1 MDSFMTAMRR
11 YVIYPIRSLIFFLI
25 FIAFVLYI
33 ISQLHLET
41 QKMDSTPPGTYL
53 SSPAVMDNDV
63 DSDYMVETD
72 SDLDSDYDDSISPV
86 PRPTA
91 PYSHVV
97 CWGNVTKQTIIV
109 IPDVGEPLQVLEDSL
124 KQVSETNRICLL
136 ERLGFYTSSTRNVTI
151 LLEQFDLIKEIS
163 PFIVIGR
170 GKFGEFFG
178 KQLLEKYPLK
188 IESLQAVASLG
199 LQFDAQMVREMTWMS
214 WFGLASLHNKYK
226 EIIEMFGNRNSSLS
240 EITHSVS
247 DPLFWRAISSE
258 MNLVMNLDGK
268 V

>member
-1 MDSFMTAMRR
+1 
-11 YVIYPIRSLIFFLI
+11 
-25 FIAFVLYI
+25 
-33 ISQLHLET
+33 
-41 QKMDSTPPGTYL
+41 
-53 SSPAVMDNDV
+53 
-63 DSDYMVETD
+63 
-72 SDLDSDYDDSISPV
+72 
-86 PRPTA
+86 
-91 PYSHVV
+91 
-97 CWGNVTKQTIIV
+97 
-109 IPDVGEPLQVLEDSL
+109 
-124 KQVSETNRICLL
+124 
-136 ERLGFYTSSTRNVTI
+136 
-151 LLEQFDLIKEIS
+151 
-163 PFIVIGR
+163 
-170 GKFGEFFG
+170 
-178 KQLLEKYPLK
+178 LK